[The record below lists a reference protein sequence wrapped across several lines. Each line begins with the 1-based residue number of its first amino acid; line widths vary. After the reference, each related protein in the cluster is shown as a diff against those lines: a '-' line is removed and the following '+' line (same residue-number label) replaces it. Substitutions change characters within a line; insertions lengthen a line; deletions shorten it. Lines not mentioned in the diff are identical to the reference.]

1 MPSKEVSVTTSDLTK
16 HPAIHHLPTAGV
28 AAPDALSREDAEA
41 LAQSLRRPV
50 DFLLRYVRR
59 WPLQFLG
66 LFALVTTAALAGV
79 AAQYA
84 MKLFVDAMAAPP
96 AGNMQVWWALA
107 FFVAVIAVEAAA
119 WRTSGWV
126 GCRTTIAVG
135 VDIRLDLLGYVS
147 GHPMRYF
154 QDERAGGL
162 GHRIT
167 SAAGDFGAIAN
178 KLNWNVSPPIVS
190 FIGAL
195 VIFLTIDVWMALA
208 LTVFAL
214 IVTVGLVRLS
224 YKGRPLH
231 RAYAEQAGHVGGEL
245 IDVLTNIWAVKAFAA
260 TDRERGRLRDIFA
273 GEAKAQ
279 RISWMFTEKNRV
291 FHDVMLWVMAGTM
304 LVWAISLWSQSA
316 ITTGDVVVIS
326 ALVFRILHGSRDLAM
341 ALVEIEQHVNYLAE
355 TLKVIGKTHEVV
367 DREDARPFRRKAGSI
382 QFDGVTFGYSVNR
395 PVLRAFSLT
404 VPAGQKLG
412 LVGPSGAGK
421 STFIHLV
428 QRLHDIQEGRILID
442 EQDVSEVT
450 QETLRY
456 SIAVVPQEIT
466 LFHRTIMENIR
477 FGRPEASDEEVR
489 HAALAAHCQF
499 IDDLPDG
506 YETLV
511 GDRGAKLSGG
521 QRQRVGIARAILKNA
536 PIVILDEATSAL
548 DTESEMEVQR
558 ALDRLA
564 RGRTVISVA
573 HRLSTLAN
581 FDRIVVLKDGE
592 VTEDGSIHDLIDRR
606 GVFHRMWELQSRGL
620 SVDETLE
627 ELK

>member
-1 MPSKEVSVTTSDLTK
+1 VSNEVHNQSDLLGSVVSSNANLDGDENKESDASLATALES
-16 HPAIHHLPTAGV
+16 PAGF
-28 AAPDALSREDAEA
+28 LSRYA
-41 LAQSLRRPV
+41 
-50 DFLLRYVRR
+50 RR
-59 WPLQFLG
+59 WPGHFIG
-66 LFALVTTAALAGV
+66 LLSLVTIASLGGV

-84 MKLFVDAMAAPP
+84 MKLFVDAM
-96 AGNMQVWWALA
+96 GLSSERNTMVWWALG
-107 FFVAVIAVEAAA
+107 FFVAVIAIESAA
-119 WRTSGWV
+119 WRASGWI

-147 GHPMRYF
+147 GHPMSFF

-178 KLNWNVSPPIVS
+178 KLTWNVAPPIVS
-190 FIGAL
+190 FVGAL
-195 VIFLTIDVWMALA
+195 IIFVTINAWMALA
-208 LTVFAL
+208 LAIFAVV
-214 IVTVGLVRLS
+214 VTYGLVQLS

-231 RAYAEQAGHVGGEL
+231 RAYAEQAGYVGGEL

-260 TDRERGRLRDIFA
+260 TGRERGRLRNIFE
-273 GEAKAQ
+273 GEARAQ
-279 RISWMFTEKNRV
+279 RLSWMFTEKNRI
-291 FHDVMLWVMAGTM
+291 FHDVMLWLMAGAM
-304 LVWAISLWSQSA
+304 LVWAIGLWTQSA

-355 TLKVIGKTHEVV
+355 TLNVIGKAHDVV
-367 DREDARPFRRKAGSI
+367 DVDGAKPFRRKGGAIKFENVS
-382 QFDGVTFGYSVNR
+382 FGYSPDRLILENFN
-395 PVLRAFSLT
+395 LE
-404 VPAGQKLG
+404 VPAGQRVG
-412 LVGPSGAGK
+412 VVGPSGAGK
-421 STFIHLV
+421 STIIHLA
-428 QRLHDIQEGRILID
+428 QRLHDIQAGRVLID
-442 EQDVSEVT
+442 GQDVSEVT

-466 LFHRTIMENIR
+466 LFHRSVKENIR
-477 FGRPEASDEEVR
+477 FGRPEASDEDVR

-499 IDDLPDG
+499 IDDLPQG

-564 RGRTVISVA
+564 HGRTVIAVA

-581 FDRIVVLKDGE
+581 FDRIVVLMKGE
-592 VTEDGSIHDLIDRR
+592 IVEDGSIDELIEKQ
-606 GVFHRMWELQSRGL
+606 GVFDRMWRLQSRGL
-620 SVDETLE
+620 SVDEALE
-627 ELK
+627 ETNS